1 MSEIHVFAT
10 VIAQPGKESEL
21 QSVLEGLVAATRQ
34 EPGNLHYMLHTSAK
48 TPGTFYF
55 FEVYKDQDAANTHMA
70 SPHFA
75 AAVAKAGALLAAP
88 PSIIETSMIAG
99 G

>member
-1 MSEIHVFAT
+1 MTEIHVFAT
-10 VIAQPGKESEL
+10 VVAQAGKEAEL
-21 QSVLEGLVAATRQ
+21 QAVLEELVAATRQ

-55 FEVYKDQDAANTHMA
+55 FEVYKDQDAANGHMA

-75 AAVAKAGALLAAP
+75 AAVGKAGALLAAP
-88 PSIIETSMIAG
+88 PSIIETKLIAG
-99 G
+99 S

>member
-10 VIAQPGKESEL
+10 VIAQPGKEGEL
-21 QSVLEGLVAATRQ
+21 QAVLETLVTATRQ
-34 EPGNLHYMLHTSAK
+34 EPGNLHYMLHTSVK

-55 FEVYKDQDAANTHMA
+55 FEVYKDQSAADAHMA

-88 PSIIETSMIAG
+88 PSIIETKKIAG
-99 G
+99 S